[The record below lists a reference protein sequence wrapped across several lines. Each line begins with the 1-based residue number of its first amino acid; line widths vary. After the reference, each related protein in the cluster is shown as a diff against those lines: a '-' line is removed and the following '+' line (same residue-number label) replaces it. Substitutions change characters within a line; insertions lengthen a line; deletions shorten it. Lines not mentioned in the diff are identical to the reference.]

1 MSRKKKINQIIEN
14 NNSNA
19 LFAFFDKLDATRR
32 GAYFVLDYLIKSTK
46 EIFSIDLSKALKVST
61 ARMTKLLKTMEKK
74 KLIIKTKSVLDA
86 RKIIISITEKGKATL
101 ISFKNAMADFLNS
114 IIEEIGEEKFDE
126 FMNTSLNIQK
136 TIDKKK
142 LLNLFD

>member
-1 MSRKKKINQIIEN
+1 MSRKNKINQLIEN

-32 GAYFVLDYLIKSTK
+32 GAYFVLDYLIKNTK
-46 EIFSIDLSKALKVST
+46 EIFSIDLSNALKVST
-61 ARMTKLLKTMEKK
+61 ARMTKLLKSMEKK
-74 KLIIKTKSVLDA
+74 KFIFKTKSLHDA

-101 ISFKNAMADFLNS
+101 FEFKQAMANFLNS
-114 IIEEIGEEKFDE
+114 IIDEIGEDKFDE
-126 FMNTSLNIQK
+126 FINTSLNIQK
-136 TIDKKK
+136 TIDNKK

>member
-74 KLIIKTKSVLDA
+74 KLIIKTKSLLDA
-86 RKIIISITEKGKATL
+86 RKIIISITEKGKETL

>member
-74 KLIIKTKSVLDA
+74 KLIIKTKSLLDA
-86 RKIIISITEKGKATL
+86 RKIIISITEKGKETL
-101 ISFKNAMADFLNS
+101 NSFKNAMADFLNS

>member
-86 RKIIISITEKGKATL
+86 RKIIISITEKGKETL

-126 FMNTSLNIQK
+126 FINTSLNIQK

>member
-74 KLIIKTKSVLDA
+74 KLIIKTKSLLDA
-86 RKIIISITEKGKATL
+86 RKIIISITEKGKETL

-126 FMNTSLNIQK
+126 FINTSLNIQK